1 MASPFKEKI
10 TAQLNAMPE
19 RDRRALVI
27 MVIAVTLTVVYMLIW
42 EPIMQWSEES
52 RKEYQSNMDTLAFI
66 QANEQAARQSTSQ
79 GVQQVSRDKLSAVVT
94 GAARQQG
101 IKLSRVQPSNEGV
114 TVWMDQVAYQK
125 LLAWVINLH
134 NQYHFSI
141 DKIRIDAQDE
151 AGMVRAYLS
160 ITM

>member
-1 MASPFKEKI
+1 MASPFVEKI

-19 RDRRALVI
+19 RDRRALLI
-27 MVIAVTLTVVYMLIW
+27 MVVAVTLTVVYMLIW
-42 EPIMQWSEES
+42 DPVMQWSEES

-66 QANEQAARQSTSQ
+66 QANEQAARQSASQ
-79 GVQQVSRDKLSAVVT
+79 GGQQVSQDKLSAVVT

-114 TVWMDQVAYQK
+114 TVWMDKVAYQK

-134 NQYHFSI
+134 NQYHFTI
-141 DKIRIDAQDE
+141 EKIRIDAQDE

-160 ITM
+160 ITL

>member
-27 MVIAVTLTVVYMLIW
+27 MVVAVTLTVVYMLIW
-42 EPIMQWSEES
+42 EPIMQWSDES

-114 TVWMDQVAYQK
+114 TVWMDKVAYQK